1 MKPKRKSNRPGTPVP
16 VAPFPAPSG
25 RPGALA
31 PDACPA
37 PPPSAARRSLRR
49 VRLAEDGLSGSFRS
63 PNPSRALPGDAGR
76 CRVTRP
82 LYRLEAQDACPFS
95 TQQRAQPF
103 PRLRRSPVLRAPLI
117 SAPRMPP
124 VRRSAFSI
132 PPASPG
138 RVPRSR
144 TSRAWATTRMFSGK
158 VCLRAQPL
166 LPFFPTVL
174 PLPDTIRTE
183 ES

>member
-16 VAPFPAPSG
+16 AAPFPSPHG

-49 VRLAEDGLSGSFRS
+49 VRRAEDGLSGSFRS
-63 PNPSRALPGDAGR
+63 PNPCRSLPGDAGR
-76 CRVTRP
+76 CRETRP
-82 LYRLEAQDACPFS
+82 LCRLEAQDACPFS
-95 TQQRAQPF
+95 AQQRAQPF
-103 PRLRRSPVLRAPLI
+103 PRLRRSPAFRAPLI
-117 SAPRMPP
+117 SAPRMPRAAAP
-124 VRRSAFSI
+124 PSRPLRRNA
-132 PPASPG
+132 
-138 RVPRSR
+138 PR
-144 TSRAWATTRMFSGK
+144 TFRAWATTRMFSGK

-166 LPFFPTVL
+166 RPFFPTVL
-174 PLPDTIRTE
+174 PLPDTIRPE